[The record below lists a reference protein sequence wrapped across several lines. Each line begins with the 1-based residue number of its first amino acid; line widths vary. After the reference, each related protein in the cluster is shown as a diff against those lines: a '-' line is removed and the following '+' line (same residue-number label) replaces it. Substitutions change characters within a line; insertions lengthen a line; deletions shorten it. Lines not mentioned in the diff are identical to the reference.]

1 MILPMNCKLI
11 RIGCVEAYP
20 LLIIERLKHMQ
31 AQETIPDPRRWLALI
46 VILAATFMAILDT
59 FVVNVAVP
67 SIQRNL
73 HATFAQVELVIA
85 GYTLV
90 YAVMMI
96 TGGRLGDL
104 YGRKRL
110 FQVGM
115 LSFTVLSL
123 FCGLAPNINTL
134 IVLRILQGFS
144 AALMTPQ
151 VVALIQVN
159 FAAKERGVALGF
171 YGATVGIA
179 SITGQIVGGLL
190 ITSDVFGLGWR
201 SVFLVNVPI
210 GILTLIATFL
220 LIGETQQDKEHH
232 LDLVGV
238 AILTAGLFLL
248 TYPLIEGHG
257 AGWPLWTFVC
267 LLCSVP
273 VLIAFVFYEAR
284 LAKSRGVPL
293 VPLELF
299 KQRSFSLGVL
309 TALTYYSENG
319 ALFFIL
325 ALYLQFGIGYSPLSA
340 GLTFLPLGLGFF
352 ATSLI
357 APRFVPR
364 LGPWVLRYGTIIM
377 GIGEIW
383 TILAVQQAGL
393 TANGFQ
399 LALPLLIVGFG
410 EGIIAAPLMNVV
422 LAGIQARNVG
432 AASGLLTTTIQISQA
447 LGIAVIGLVFF
458 EVLGASV
465 PGHPLAA
472 GHSYGQ
478 AFIVALYAIV
488 ILAVATLL
496 ITSLLPATKKNQHKA
511 LLQKTEG
518 VNVQEQASRT

>member
-1 MILPMNCKLI
+1 
-11 RIGCVEAYP
+11 
-20 LLIIERLKHMQ
+20 MQ
-31 AQETIPDPRRWLALI
+31 SQESAPDPRRWLSLI

-67 SIQRNL
+67 SIQRSL
-73 HATFAQVELVIA
+73 HSTFSQIELVIA

-104 YGRKRL
+104 YGRRRL
-110 FQVGM
+110 FQTGM

-123 FCGLAPNINTL
+123 FCGLAPTVNIL
-134 IVLRILQGFS
+134 IVMRVLQGFA

-159 FAAKERGVALGF
+159 FVAKERGVALGF

-179 SITGQIVGGLL
+179 SISGQIVGGLL
-190 ITSDVFGLGWR
+190 ITSNIFGLGWR
-201 SVFLVNVPI
+201 SVFLVNIPI
-210 GILTLIATFL
+210 GFLTLIATFL
-220 LIGETQQDKEHH
+220 LIRETPKDKEHH

-238 AILTAGLFLL
+238 AILTVGLILL
-248 TYPLIEGHG
+248 VYPLIEGHDI
-257 AGWPLWTFVC
+257 GWPLWTFIS
-267 LLCSVP
+267 LILSIP
-273 VLIAFVFYEAR
+273 VLIAFVFYEAW
-284 LAKSRGVPL
+284 LTTKGGAPL

-299 KQRSFSLGVL
+299 THRSFNLGML

-340 GLTFLPLGLGFF
+340 GLTFLPLGIGFF

-383 TILAVQQAGL
+383 TIIALQQTALA
-393 TANGFQ
+393 ANGIQ
-399 LALPLLIVGFG
+399 LLLPLLIVGLG

-422 LAGIQARNVG
+422 LAGIQSKNAG

-447 LGIAVIGLVFF
+447 FGIAAIGLVFF
-458 EVLGASV
+458 EVLGQAV
-465 PGHPLAA
+465 PGRPLAA

-478 AFIVALYAIV
+478 SFVAALYCIV
-488 ILAVATLL
+488 ILALATL
-496 ITSLLPATKKNQHKA
+496 IFTSLLPAAKKVQNKA
-511 LLQKTEG
+511 PLQSSEKP
-518 VNVQEQASRT
+518 NVQEQVFRS